1 MEELIIYLLKSGL
14 ITAVFFGIY
23 WLFLKNETFYRFN
36 RHFLLTGLVCSLL
49 LPFVKYSYN
58 INVVVTSGF
67 SEMPAVAYETQQANG
82 LALWLTISLSVY
94 AAVACFFMIRH
105 IAGLMKIKKLV
116 LQYGYTLLQG
126 YKVINIPIF
135 KSSFS
140 VFNYIFIDIST
151 DTSDTERKLILA
163 HELAHVKQQHWV
175 DLLAVQVICALQWFN
190 PFAWLYLHAIKQ
202 NHEFLADE
210 AVLQQGNSP
219 AVYRAALI
227 NHSLKTKV
235 FLFAS
240 SFANNDKFKRIKMMT
255 KTNSRPYRKIGVL
268 IVIPA
273 FALFLFAFS
282 EPRYTLIQSAQPN
295 SPQHKPLASAP
306 LNNEG
311 KIKQV
316 TRAAAKGVSGR
327 LTLKATGKAKPA
339 ASDSVTTIINIRRS
353 GSPANDAAADSLTAT
368 MTVGPHDSRLIVI
381 NNSKSSAKTDE
392 PLIMYDGKVVATISN
407 INSVDIQTV
416 NVIKGA
422 GAVEKYGLKG
432 KNGVIEVHSKK
443 QAAKTET
450 TAKPE

>member
-36 RHFLLTGLVCSLL
+36 RHFLLTGIIASLL
-49 LPFVKYSYN
+49 LPFIKYSYN
-58 INVVVTSGF
+58 IDVVVQSNIGLV
-67 SEMPAVAYETQQANG
+67 PVAANVTQPTNG
-82 LALWLTISLSVY
+82 LPLWLTIILSVY
-94 AAVACFFMIRH
+94 AAVTCFFMIRH

-126 YKVINIPIF
+126 YKVINTPVF

-175 DLLAVQVICALQWFN
+175 DLLAAQVICALQWFN

-210 AVLQQGNSP
+210 AVLKQGNS
-219 AVYRAALI
+219 AALYRAALI
-227 NHSLKTKV
+227 NHSLKTQV
-235 FLFAS
+235 FIFAS

-255 KTNSRPYRKIGVL
+255 KANSRPYRKMVVL

-282 EPRYTLIQSAQPN
+282 EPKYILIQPAKHN
-295 SPQHKPLASAP
+295 PLQNQAIAPAS
-306 LNNEG
+306 LKKEE
-311 KIKQV
+311 KFKQV
-316 TRAAAKGVSGR
+316 TTVTAKKISGR
-327 LTLKATGKAKPA
+327 LTLKTTVKPA
-339 ASDSVTTIINIRRS
+339 APDSVTTIVNIRRA
-353 GSPANDAAADSLTAT
+353 GTGAGNTTGDTLTTT
-368 MTVGPHDSRLIVI
+368 MTVGPHDSRLVVV
-381 NNSKSSAKTDE
+381 NSSKSAIKTDE
-392 PLIMYDGKVVATISN
+392 PLIMYDGKVIATLST
-407 INSVDIQTV
+407 INAVDIQSV
-416 NVIKGA
+416 NVFKGD
-422 GAVEKYGLKG
+422 GAIEKYGAKG
-432 KNGVIEVHSKK
+432 KNGVIEVYSKK
-443 QAAKTET
+443 H
-450 TAKPE
+450 TAKVEINTKPE